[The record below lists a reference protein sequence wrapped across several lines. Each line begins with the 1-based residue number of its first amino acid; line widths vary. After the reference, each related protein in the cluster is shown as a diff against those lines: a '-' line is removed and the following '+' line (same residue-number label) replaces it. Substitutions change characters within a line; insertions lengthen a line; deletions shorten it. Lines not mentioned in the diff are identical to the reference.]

1 MTEARSP
8 YMGSVH
14 KGFAVP
20 NAGLIRFR
28 LLACLADRTATG
40 VVQVDG
46 RRTIGFCVIAA
57 NPLDEPNIQTHQEE
71 LDRAALDN
79 GSEGCGFEPQRSR
92 RSKSSLI
99 RSAEY
104 YSHPARRGTLPQA
117 VLCC

>member
-8 YMGSVH
+8 YMGSVY
-14 KGFAVP
+14 KGVAVP

-57 NPLDEPNIQTHQEE
+57 NPLDEPNIQTHQE
-71 LDRAALDN
+71 
-79 GSEGCGFEPQRSR
+79 
-92 RSKSSLI
+92 
-99 RSAEY
+99 
-104 YSHPARRGTLPQA
+104 
-117 VLCC
+117 